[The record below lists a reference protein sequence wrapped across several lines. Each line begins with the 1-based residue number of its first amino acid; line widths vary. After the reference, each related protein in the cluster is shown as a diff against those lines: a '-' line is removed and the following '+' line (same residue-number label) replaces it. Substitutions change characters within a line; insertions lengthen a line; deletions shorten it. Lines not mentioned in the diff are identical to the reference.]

1 MLDHIET
8 IFDNMAGMMK
18 KLKKASYRKNMEAF
32 QERNGHFFQEMIQY
46 TEQSADKEAA
56 AEKIAERFTDAVW
69 NRFSKN
75 GKMRSITQVD
85 LNLFVIYYVFPS
97 ILLTGSDDATLI
109 ADHIRDAW
117 SVKFKDSNIQYADYD
132 KIYDSFRDKIFGL
145 F

>member
-8 IFDNMAGMMK
+8 IFDNMSDMMK

-32 QERNGHFFQEMIQY
+32 QERNGHFFQEMIQF
-46 TEQSADKEAA
+46 TSQSTDKEAA
-56 AEKIAERFTDAVW
+56 AEEIAERFTGAVW
-69 NRFSKN
+69 DNFSKN
-75 GKMRSITQVD
+75 GKIRSLTQFD

-117 SVKFKDSNIQYADYD
+117 SAKFKDSNIQYADYD
-132 KIYDSFRDKIFGL
+132 KIYDSFREKIFGL

>member
-1 MLDHIET
+1 MLNNIET

-32 QERNGHFFQEMIQY
+32 QERNGHFFREMIQY
-46 TEQSADKEAA
+46 TEQSTDKEAA
-56 AEKIAERFTDAVW
+56 AEKIAEYFTDIVW
-69 NRFSKN
+69 DRFSKN
-75 GKMRSITQVD
+75 GKIRPVTQVD

-97 ILLTGSDDATLI
+97 ILMTGSNDATLI

-117 SVKFKDSNIQYADYD
+117 SVKFKNSNIQYTDYD
-132 KIYDSFRDKIFGL
+132 KIYDSFNEKIFGM

>member
-1 MLDHIET
+1 MLDNIET

-18 KLKKASYRKNMEAF
+18 KLKKVSYRKNMEAF

-46 TEQSADKEAA
+46 TKQSADKEAA
-56 AEKIAERFTDAVW
+56 AEKIAERFTGAVW
-69 NRFSKN
+69 DSFSKN
-75 GKMRSITQVD
+75 GKIRPVTQVD

-97 ILLTGSDDATLI
+97 ILMTGSDDATLI

-117 SVKFKDSNIQYADYD
+117 SAKFKNSNIQYTDYD
-132 KIYDSFRDKIFGL
+132 KIYNSFNEKFLGM

>member
-1 MLDHIET
+1 MLDNIET

-18 KLKKASYRKNMEAF
+18 KLKKVSYRKNMEAF

-46 TEQSADKEAA
+46 TKQSADKEAA
-56 AEKIAERFTDAVW
+56 AEKIAEYFTDMVW
-69 NRFSKN
+69 DHFSKN
-75 GKMRSITQVD
+75 GKIRPVTQVD

-97 ILLTGSDDATLI
+97 ILMTGSDDATLI

-117 SVKFKDSNIQYADYD
+117 SAKFKNSNIQYTDYD
-132 KIYDSFRDKIFGL
+132 KIYDSFNEKIFGM